1 MVRWGILGTARIN
14 RRLVPA
20 LHASRRGK
28 LCAVASRDLA
38 RARAHASQYVIP
50 NAVHGYQT
58 LLDDPSITA
67 VYIPLPNAEH
77 VPWTLA
83 AIAAGKHVLC
93 EKPLAL
99 DPHDVDRIAAAAA
112 AAGVIVEEG
121 FMYRHEPQTERILSL
136 LRDGAIG
143 TVRAIVSGF
152 TFLLDGDRNIRLS
165 ASLGGGALWDVGSY
179 PITFAQ
185 LIAGH
190 EPELAVGTA
199 HWTATG
205 VDDEFMGLLRFSES
219 LTASVYAGFRAEY
232 RTWLEVLGSTGALT
246 VPNPFKPG
254 PLEVL
259 ALEHSGRTRRIEVTG
274 SPMLFVREVEDFEA
288 RLLDGAPAVVTLD
301 ESRRTASTIKALYA
315 SATENRSPDYA
326 DATDEKDSTAP
337 RSPGFAR
344 RDAGPSGR
352 L

>member
-1 MVRWGILGTARIN
+1 MSAKVRWGILGTARIN

-20 LHASRRGK
+20 FHASRRGT

-38 RARAHASQYVIP
+38 RAAAHAKQYVIP
-50 NAVHGYQT
+50 DAVQGYQT
-58 LLDDPSITA
+58 LLDDASIDA
-67 VYIPLPNAEH
+67 VYIPLPNTEH

-112 AAGVIVEEG
+112 DAGVIVEEG
-121 FMYRHEPQTERILSL
+121 FMYRHEPQTARIVEL
-136 LRDGAIG
+136 LRGGAIG
-143 TVRAIVSGF
+143 SVRAIVSGF
-152 TFLLDGDRNIRLS
+152 TFLLEGDGNIRLK
-165 ASLGGGALWDVGSY
+165 ASLGGGALWDVGGY

-190 EPELAVGTA
+190 EPKLAVGTA
-199 HWTATG
+199 HWTASG
-205 VDDEFMGLLRFSES
+205 VDEAFTGLLRFGEG

-259 ALEHSGRTRRIEVTG
+259 ELERGGRVERIEVTG
-274 SPMLFVREVEDFEA
+274 SPMIFVRQVEDFEA
-288 RLLDGAPAVVTLD
+288 RILDGAPAVVPLT
-301 ESRRTASTIKALYA
+301 ESRQTAATIAALYA
-315 SATENRSPDYA
+315 SAREN
-326 DATDEKDSTAP
+326 KVH
-337 RSPGFAR
+337 GFHR
-344 RDAGPSGR
+344 
-352 L
+352 

>member
-20 LHASRRGK
+20 FHASRRGQ
-28 LCAVASRDLA
+28 LCAVASRDLT
-38 RARAHASQYVIP
+38 RAALHAKQYVIP
-50 NAVHGYQT
+50 NAVQGYQT
-58 LLDDPSITA
+58 LLDDASIDA
-67 VYIPLPNAEH
+67 VYIPLPNNEH

-99 DPHDVDRIAAAAA
+99 DPHDVDRIAAAAT

-121 FMYRHEPQTERILSL
+121 FMYRHEPQTQQIVEL

-143 TVRAIVSGF
+143 TVRAILSGF
-152 TFLLDGDRNIRLS
+152 TFLLAGGDNIRLN
-165 ASLGGGALWDVGSY
+165 AALGGGALWDVGGY
-179 PITFAQ
+179 PTTVAQ

-190 EPELAVGTA
+190 GPKTAVGTA
-199 HWTATG
+199 HWTASG
-205 VDDEFMGLLRFSES
+205 VDDEFMGLLRFNEG

-232 RTWLEVLGSTGALT
+232 RTWLEVLGSDGALT

-259 ALEHSGRTRRIEVTG
+259 ELTRGGRVERIEVTG
-274 SPMLFVREVEDFEA
+274 SPMIFVRQIEDFEA
-288 RLLDGAPAVVTLD
+288 RILDGAHAVVPLT
-301 ESRRTASTIKALYA
+301 ESHQTAATIAALYA
-315 SATENRSPDYA
+315 SAREHR
-326 DATDEKDSTAP
+326 
-337 RSPGFAR
+337 
-344 RDAGPSGR
+344 
-352 L
+352 